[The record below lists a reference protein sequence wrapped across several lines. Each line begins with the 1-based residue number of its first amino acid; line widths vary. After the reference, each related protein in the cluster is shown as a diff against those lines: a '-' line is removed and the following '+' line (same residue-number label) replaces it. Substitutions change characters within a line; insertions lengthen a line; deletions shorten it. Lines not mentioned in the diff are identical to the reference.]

1 LYFAG
6 TWDDRYVPLLEMQ
19 DPGMEPVRGGL
30 LVTEYGAGTYV
41 YSGIS
46 FFRTLPGG
54 AIGAYK
60 LFMNLLALGSR

>member
-1 LYFAG
+1 MSTSYDAAFG
-6 TWDDRYVPLLEMQ
+6 WR
-19 DPGMEPVRGGL
+19 
-30 LVTEYGAGTYV
+30 LVAELDAGTYV

-60 LFMNLLALGSR
+60 LFMNLLALGEE